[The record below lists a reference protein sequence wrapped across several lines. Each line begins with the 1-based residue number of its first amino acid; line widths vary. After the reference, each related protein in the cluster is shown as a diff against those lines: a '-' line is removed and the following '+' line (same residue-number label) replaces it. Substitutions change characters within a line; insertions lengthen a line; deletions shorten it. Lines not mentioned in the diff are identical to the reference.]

1 MALFCVWF
9 RVPTRL
15 LEVPAGAGKC
25 VILANMRTA
34 LLLFATLLCLAA
46 ADVAGTYKGSWSGA
60 ANGDFRL
67 KLEQSATGD
76 WKADI
81 VFTMGTD
88 EVKTKTKSVKVDGS
102 KVDIIYDFDLQGNAL
117 ESAVTGQLT
126 GKIMEGTYKTKTV
139 ADGSPVDEGTWKVS
153 AQE

>member
-1 MALFCVWF
+1 
-9 RVPTRL
+9 
-15 LEVPAGAGKC
+15 
-25 VILANMRTA
+25 MRTILI
-34 LLLFATLLCLAA
+34 LLAAVLCLVATGAA
-46 ADVAGTYKGSWSGA
+46 ADVAGTYKGSWSGG

-67 KLEQSATGD
+67 KLEQTPGGE

-88 EVKTKTKSVKVDGS
+88 EVKTKIKSVKVDGS
-102 KVDIIYDFDLQGNAL
+102 KVDIVYDFDLQGNAL
-117 ESAVTGQLT
+117 ESTVAGELT
-126 GKIMEGTYKTKTV
+126 GKTMEGTYKTKTV